1 MHEHSIHRKHL
12 RNAHFYTYAEQYSLP
27 IHLTFWIIFFLAL
40 VLLDTNDLPF
50 RTNIISNL
58 SMTLFFAGIV
68 YANIL
73 YLIPK
78 YLFAQKTLLY
88 ILFLL
93 LGIVLITPIYISMRS
108 EERRVGEVCVCVGL

>member
-12 RNAHFYTYAEQYSLP
+12 RNSHFYTYAEQYSLP

-58 SMTLFFAGIV
+58 SMTLFFTGSV
-68 YANIL
+68 YAYIL
-73 YLIPK
+73 YLISK

-93 LGIVLITPIYISMRS
+93 LGIALITPIYISMRMITF
-108 EERRVGEVCVCVGL
+108 RNFTNLDI

>member
-68 YANIL
+68 YSNIF
-73 YLIPK
+73 YMITK
-78 YLFAQKTLLY
+78 YLFVQKYLLY
-88 ILFLL
+88 ILFLFMCIVILIPTSL
-93 LGIVLITPIYISMRS
+93 LIVMFYF
-108 EERRVGEVCVCVGL
+108 